1 MAWAK
6 LGFSKDGSSG
16 WWKSRA
22 KPLKLCS
29 SLCSAP
35 LKSQPFVWGFAA
47 STRTTDRGFYTTA
60 PGLSITSTHPPGYS
74 SQLMLCRK
82 HTLNIK
88 HLLVA
93 KRLLQVD
100 LWAKDLTAGRR
111 AALKGGKEC
120 IPKKLGEYRLGILRK
135 SWKICWL
142 STAWAL
148 VFFVPLAFLCGTK
161 IPSTGAAPL
170 HFTCQAQMLLV
181 QSMKKQ
187 PGSQQNIKSKPAES
201 LGFNRS
207 PYGWSHRAEGK
218 QSENNT
224 LTFTDLLP
232 SHLPT
237 FRPGQ

>member
-148 VFFVPLAFLCGTK
+148 FFFVPLAFLEWYEDTQHRSCPTALHLPSPDAACAINEK
-161 IPSTGAAPL
+161 ATRIPAE
-170 HFTCQAQMLLV
+170 H
-181 QSMKKQ
+181 KKQ
-187 PGSQQNIKSKPAES
+187 AC
-201 LGFNRS
+201 
-207 PYGWSHRAEGK
+207 
-218 QSENNT
+218 
-224 LTFTDLLP
+224 
-232 SHLPT
+232 
-237 FRPGQ
+237 